1 MKKTKKEKSTQDP
14 SDDSATTPQPETPK
28 PVAESGEVAA
38 DGSTDPQQRIAQL
51 EGALLRAKADYQNF
65 QRRAAIER
73 SESVRY
79 ANADVMKSM
88 LSVMDDFERSLEA
101 AKSSDDLKALVDG
114 IHLIYDNLS
123 QALRAHGLESIE
135 ALHQPFDPN
144 VHEAMLQQPSAEH
157 PPGTVVEQ
165 IAKGYRLRDRVL
177 RPARVIVSKG
187 VEAQNDQATETAPAA
202 EQNEGVSD

>member
-1 MKKTKKEKSTQDP
+1 MKKTKKEKSRQDP
-14 SDDSATTPQPETPK
+14 SDDRATTPQPETPE

-38 DGSTDPQQRIAQL
+38 DGSIDPQQRIAQL

-65 QRRAAIER
+65 QRRAAIDR
-73 SESVRY
+73 SEGVRY

-101 AKSSDDLKALVDG
+101 AKSSDDLQALVDG

-144 VHEAMLQQPSAEH
+144 VHEAMLQKPSAEH

-187 VEAQNDQATETAPAA
+187 VEAQNDQATETASTA
-202 EQNEGVSD
+202 EKNERASD

>member
-1 MKKTKKEKSTQDP
+1 MKKTKKEKSTQDS
-14 SDDSATTPQPETPK
+14 SDDRTSTPQPETPE
-28 PVAESGEVAA
+28 PGEVAA
-38 DGSTDPQQRIAQL
+38 DGSIDPQQRIAQL

-73 SESVRY
+73 SEGVRY

-165 IAKGYRLRDRVL
+165 IANGYRLRDRVL
-177 RPARVIVSKG
+177 RPARVIVSKV
-187 VEAQNDQATETAPAA
+187 VEAQNDQATETASPA
-202 EQNEGVSD
+202 EKNEGVND

>member
-1 MKKTKKEKSTQDP
+1 MKKTKKEKSTHNA
-14 SDDSATTPQPETPK
+14 SDDRATTPQPETPE
-28 PVAESGEVAA
+28 PAAELGEAAA
-38 DGSTDPQQRIAQL
+38 DGPIDPQQRIAQL

-73 SESVRY
+73 SEGVRY

-144 VHEAMLQQPSAEH
+144 VHEAMLQQTSAEH

-187 VEAQNDQATETAPAA
+187 VEAQNNQAKETASAA
-202 EQNEGVSD
+202 EKNEHASD

>member
-1 MKKTKKEKSTQDP
+1 MKKTKKEKSTKGP
-14 SDDSATTPQPETPK
+14 SDDRAATPPPETPE
-28 PVAESGEVAA
+28 PAAESGAVAA
-38 DGSTDPQQRIAQL
+38 EESIDPQQRIAQL

-65 QRRAAIER
+65 QRRAAVER
-73 SESVRY
+73 SEGIRY

-88 LSVMDDFERSLEA
+88 LSVLDDFERSLEA
-101 AKSSDDLKALVDG
+101 AESSDDLQALVDG
-114 IHLIYDNLS
+114 IRLIYDNLS
-123 QALRAHGLESIE
+123 QALRAHGLESID

-157 PPGTVVEQ
+157 PSGMVVEQ

-187 VEAQNDQATETAPAA
+187 VETQNDQATETASAA
-202 EQNEGVSD
+202 DQKEGVSD